1 MDTKQL
7 HETIEQQNQLIL
19 AKDKYI
25 EELQSKLKNTCGE
38 LYDLQWYVS
47 NQKYCNKWCSEAIKQ
62 KSIDIIGGFE
72 HNTRYIPLGVTVTL
86 VLFSIMFTIVTLLGC
101 R

>member
-7 HETIEQQNQLIL
+7 WETIEQQNQLIL
-19 AKDKYI
+19 AKDSYI
-25 EELQSKLKNTCGE
+25 EELQNKLKSARDE

-47 NQKYCNKWCSEAIKQ
+47 NQKYYNKWCSEALKQ

-72 HNTRYIPLGVTVTL
+72 HNTRYIPLGVAITL
-86 VLFSIMFTIVTLLGC
+86 FLFGVVFTAVMC